1 MLDAKPRRSAHRSTS
16 ILRFV
21 FILLGSV
28 LFVVIVGRLFAEGI
42 NRQLAVED
50 QHRAAFQSMLV
61 SQ

>member
-1 MLDAKPRRSAHRSTS
+1 MLDTKPRWSAHRSTS

-21 FILLGSV
+21 LSLLGFV
-28 LFVVIVGRLFAEGI
+28 LFVVIAGRLFAEGI

-50 QHRAAFQSMLV
+50 QQRAAHRAMLV